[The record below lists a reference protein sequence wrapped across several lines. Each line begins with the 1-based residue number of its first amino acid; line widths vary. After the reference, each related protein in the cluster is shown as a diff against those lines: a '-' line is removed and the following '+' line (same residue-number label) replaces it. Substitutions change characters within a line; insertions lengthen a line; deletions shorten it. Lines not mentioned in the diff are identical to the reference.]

1 MNSARTTHIQ
11 TRTRTTFNSSRKVIA
26 AVVAIFAIAL
36 TVLGIASA
44 DTTHAT
50 AKLCGA
56 NTCADLSPAL
66 AAQLSGRIFPTDI
79 PNDTFSLTAKP
90 KPHPYYKVRI
100 TGDGTVLYISK
111 LIVWVPSK
119 HLLRVKE
126 YVRPALAPYWR
137 TGNAA
142 YENQFAQV
150 AQARKLTPFPASG
163 RYR

>member
-1 MNSARTTHIQ
+1 MNSSRTNHI
-11 TRTRTTFNSSRKVIA
+11 RTAIRTTFNGSRNVLA
-26 AVVAIFAIAL
+26 AVVAAFVIAL

-56 NTCADLSPAL
+56 NTCADISPAL
-66 AAQLSGRIFPTDI
+66 AAQLSGRIFPI
-79 PNDTFSLTAKP
+79 PPNDTFSLTSKP
-90 KPHPYYKVRI
+90 KPHPYYKVQI

-119 HLLRVKE
+119 HLFRVKE

-150 AQARKLTPFPASG
+150 AQSRKLKPFPASG

>member
-1 MNSARTTHIQ
+1 MNSSRTSHI
-11 TRTRTTFNSSRKVIA
+11 RTPIRTTFNGSRKVVA
-26 AVVAIFAIAL
+26 AVVVVCVIAL
-36 TVLGIASA
+36 TVLGLASA

-50 AKLCGA
+50 GKLCGA
-56 NTCADLSPAL
+56 NTCADISPAL
-66 AAQLSGRIFPTDI
+66 AAQLSGRIFLTNI
-79 PNDTFSLTAKP
+79 PNDTFSLTSKP

-119 HLLRVKE
+119 HLFRVKE

-150 AQARKLTPFPASG
+150 AQSQKLKPFPASG